1 MGAPSF
7 EDFADKFSPGD
18 CNYAPPVK
26 GIATA
31 AASFLGGPVKGVAT
45 AAAGV
50 CGEPV
55 KSIATAAEGVCGGY
69 SCGAVGNF
77 VVTDSDEDND
87 SDDKDDKQKEEE
99 EEEEPKKEITTST
112 SDLITDVSEKLSK
125 LEEEFKT
132 QIASV

>member
-55 KSIATAAEGVCGGY
+55 KGIATAAEGVCGGY

-77 VVTDSDEDND
+77 VVTDSDEKDN
-87 SDDKDDKQKEEE
+87 KQKEEE
-99 EEEEPKKEITTST
+99 EEEEPKKEIPIST